1 MLKLI
6 GVALTVVTGA
16 LVGIR
21 ASEKLRQRCRKLNE
35 YYIFIGEIS
44 DGIRMGAEL
53 ERIFSQP
60 KASALFDA
68 EGYNIS
74 VKEQWLN
81 GEDTRL
87 LEEFVE
93 LLGMGDTKAQILRC
107 STYRELVK
115 KRAFEAEENMKS
127 KSRLYSILGLF
138 SGLFAAIIFI

>member
-6 GVALTVVTGA
+6 GVALTVITGA

-21 ASEKLRQRCRKLNE
+21 ASEKLRQRYRKLSE
-35 YYIFIGEIS
+35 YVICIGEIS

-60 KASALFDA
+60 RASALFDA
-68 EGYNIS
+68 DGYNVS
-74 VKEQWLN
+74 VKKEWLTK
-81 GEDTRL
+81 EDIRL
-87 LEEFVE
+87 LEEFTS

-107 STYRELVK
+107 STYSQLVK
-115 KRAFEAEENMKS
+115 KRTLEAEENMKS

-138 SGLFAAIIFI
+138 SGLFTAIIFI